1 MTSLTIMQ
9 VVGLATAA
17 LETLAAWTDEIPSSS
32 GDYAVGDELAPPASR
47 RQRAVSFGVPDN
59 ASALSLPLS
68 MHGPG
73 FRRQRASTLPSN
85 VHLAAAQRFGNDDS
99 PTGDL
104 ELDTD
109 VELDLP
115 DGLPASPEWSADDAT
130 SVNTFG
136 ALSRVPWRSLP
147 PPKPVDIPLNP
158 LTGIA
163 VGIPMGE
170 PSSPMKFA
178 GRDTDMDTEPADSDT
193 DDGRLWAVPEDDL
206 LMPAPLPPPTIPEVS
221 ASNTYE
227 GFDIGYILNAV
238 GADGSGTGMG
248 RVSNKMTWPAR
259 GSRSTFSLAGW
270 GRDATAALRRVSAA
284 TTRNTNSGDAFMSH
298 LHAND
303 ESSMVGQAEWSF
315 GRERAESTR
324 ELDRVNTLDSK
335 VTQAL
340 VHMPVGPDEIW
351 RCARVGKFFSS
362 WQRKGNYF
370 TLSDVT
376 TRTYCGHS
384 RRYWAAGLAAAGHQ
398 AHP

>member
-1 MTSLTIMQ
+1 MQ
-9 VVGLATAA
+9 VAGLAAAA
-17 LETLAAWTDEIPSSS
+17 LDTLAAWTNENPPSP
-32 GDYAVGDELAPPASR
+32 GDHALGDGLAPPAPR
-47 RQRAVSFGVPDN
+47 RQRAISVGVLGN
-59 ASALSLPLS
+59 ASSPSVPLS

-85 VHLAAAQRFGNDDS
+85 VHLAAAQQFVNDDS

-115 DGLPASPEWSADDAT
+115 DGSPASSEWGADDPT

-147 PPKPVDIPLNP
+147 TPKPLDIPLNP

-163 VGIPMGE
+163 VGIPIGE
-170 PSSPMKFA
+170 TSSPMKFA
-178 GRDTDMDTEPADSDT
+178 GRDTDLDTEPADSDT
-193 DDGRLWAVPEDDL
+193 DDERLWTVPEEDPL
-206 LMPAPLPPPTIPEVS
+206 VPAPLPPPTIPEGT
-221 ASNTYE
+221 ASTTYE
-227 GFDIGYILNAV
+227 GFDIGYILDAV
-238 GADGSGTGMG
+238 GADGSGTGVG

-259 GSRSTFSLAGW
+259 RSRSMASPAGW
-270 GRDATAALRRVSAA
+270 GRDATAALRRGSVA
-284 TTRNTNSGDAFMSH
+284 TTRNTNSDDAFMSH

-324 ELDRVNTLDSK
+324 ERARVNTRDSK
-335 VTQAL
+335 VTHAL

-351 RCARVGKFFSS
+351 RCAHVGRFSSS

-376 TRTYCGHS
+376 TRIYCGHS